1 MQFNL
6 KVINNLTKEHGD
18 LKALKE
24 FRFSNGCAFPNSYQD
39 FVIQYGYGLALE
51 EFHIYIPM
59 QDYCDSLFVMSESI
73 KSTYINDVNNDNVWF
88 DLEPDASVEILKNLY
103 PFASSDNGHF
113 LFWNIDSYKNQEFDI
128 FLTDFRGL
136 GFRKIAENLYDCL
149 SFFTNQNT
157 ISKLPF
163 FTIPLQN
170 TFEIIKP
177 FDYIK

>member
-1 MQFNL
+1 MFQQFTQF
-6 KVINNLTKEHGD
+6 K
-18 LKALKE
+18 
-24 FRFSNGCAFPNSYQD
+24 QD
-39 FVIQYGYGLALE
+39 IVVYKYL
-51 EFHIYIPM
+51 
-59 QDYCDSLFVMSESI
+59 
-73 KSTYINDVNNDNVWF
+73 
-88 DLEPDASVEILKNLY
+88 
-103 PFASSDNGHF
+103 HF